1 MDRRNPQNHR
11 GNSRPFDHGAVA
23 DRAYSQIHCRNGQIH
38 GLHEFRSAFQQER
51 VSFGHRIRYEKDKVK
66 HLEGLLNHI
75 DSGNDQQLKRQFD
88 TIKNCEAEIS
98 RLKKNMKAAECQHKQ
113 QVDII
118 LARHVVEKAQL
129 SDQSNQGTS
138 HSQNSDG
145 TLQLDAETT
154 KLLIRKGDEL
164 SECLNVW
171 VQRYSALEETMEA
184 AEQKHKQQLEE
195 TVAGY
200 EAQQQKLSAQ
210 NEEANLVNLNLLKK
224 REEELLQYEER
235 FTKNLAEKQ
244 QMELKLKEETQEKTD
259 LAKENLR
266 CKTDVKQLK
275 EQIREHE
282 EKFSKD
288 LADKS
293 ALTEK
298 VEAAERQHKQHM
310 DDMVAGYEAQQ
321 QKLSAQND
329 KANLVNLNLLKK
341 REEELLQYEE
351 SFTKN
356 LAEKQQMEL
365 KLKEETQEKTDLA
378 KKNLRCETDV
388 KQLKEQ
394 IREHEEKSSKDLAD
408 KSALTEKV
416 EAAERQ
422 HKQHMDDMVAGYE
435 AQQQKLSAQN
445 EEANLVN
452 LNLLKKREEELLQ
465 YEERFTKNL
474 AEKQQMEL
482 KLKEE
487 TQEKTDLAK
496 ENLLCETDVKQLK
509 EQIREHEEKSSKD
522 LADKSALTEK
532 VEAAE
537 RQHKQHMDDM
547 VAGYEAQQQ
556 KLSAQNDKANLV
568 NLNLLKKREEE
579 LLQYEESF
587 TKNLAE
593 KQQME
598 MKLKEETQEKTD
610 LAKENL
616 RCETDVKQL
625 KEQMREHEERFSK
638 DLAQNQETLQTKVKL
653 VETKLSLVSQEK
665 EVLAQQHQN
674 LEKELKEVQA
684 ELKMVKEEKTQSS
697 ERGVKLMETKVKQ
710 FEEQTKEQQGKFYK
724 DLAQKKQ
731 SWETK
736 EKKMEEEKKLLEDL
750 CLYMKNKRRGFLFR
764 RRDTEDRDV
773 TLQKMLSKMQ
783 EKEKRKKQCR
793 GGAEA

>member
-1 MDRRNPQNHR
+1 MYEEKPKNIQKRKKRKR
-11 GNSRPFDHGAVA
+11 GRQSYEGA
-23 DRAYSQIHCRNGQIH
+23 
-38 GLHEFRSAFQQER
+38 SA
-51 VSFGHRIRYEKDKVK
+51 
-66 HLEGLLNHI
+66 LEE
-75 DSGNDQQLKRQFD
+75 
-88 TIKNCEAEIS
+88 T
-98 RLKKNMKAAECQHKQ
+98 MKAAEQKHKQ

-129 SDQSNQGTS
+129 SDRSNQGTS

-195 TVAGY
+195 TVARK
-200 EAQQQKLSAQ
+200 ER
-210 NEEANLVNLNLLKK
+210 KK
-224 REEELLQYEER
+224 LLQYEES

-266 CKTDVKQLK
+266 CETDVKQLK

-282 EKFSKD
+282 EKSSKD

-293 ALTEK
+293 TLTEK
-298 VEAAERQHKQHM
+298 VEAAERQHKQQM

-321 QKLSAQND
+321 QKLSAQNEE
-329 KANLVNLNLLKK
+329 ANLVNLNLLKK

-378 KKNLRCETDV
+378 KENLRCETDV

-445 EEANLVN
+445 EEAKLVN

-465 YEERFTKNL
+465 YEDR
-474 AEKQQMEL
+474 
-482 KLKEE
+482 
-487 TQEKTDLAK
+487 
-496 ENLLCETDVKQLK
+496 
-509 EQIREHEEKSSKD
+509 
-522 LADKSALTEK
+522 
-532 VEAAE
+532 
-537 RQHKQHMDDM
+537 
-547 VAGYEAQQQ
+547 
-556 KLSAQNDKANLV
+556 
-568 NLNLLKKREEE
+568 
-579 LLQYEESF
+579 F

-665 EVLAQQHQN
+665 EVLAQQQQN

-750 CLYMKNKRRGFLFR
+750 CLYMKNKSRGFLFR